1 MTPRRT
7 GRRSGSPDTRAEI
20 LGAARAAFARGGM
33 AGTTVRSIA
42 DAAGVDPA
50 LVHHYF
56 GTKQQLYLAALAI
69 PVDPELVRA
78 PLREAPLEDAGRALL
93 TALLGLWDGPLREVG
108 VAVIRTN
115 LGEGDP
121 GIVRGFL
128 LEIALAEL
136 IGRMEAG
143 PGDGLL
149 RANLM
154 VAQVFGLLVAR
165 YVVRFEPL
173 ASLTVGEVVALAAPP
188 LQQVITGPLRV
199 TDPNIRGASTSRFEP

>member
-1 MTPRRT
+1 MSGPARRSGRRT
-7 GRRSGSPDTRAEI
+7 GSPDTRAEI
-20 LGAARAAFARGGM
+20 LTAARTAFARGGL

-42 DAAGVDPA
+42 EAAGVDSA

-56 GTKQQLYLAALAI
+56 GTKQDLYLAALAI
-69 PVDPELVRA
+69 PVDPEFVRA
-78 PLREAPLEDAGRALL
+78 PLREAPLDDAARALLRALL
-93 TALLGLWDGPLREVG
+93 TMWDGPLRDVG

-115 LGEGDP
+115 LGNSGDP
-121 GIVRGFL
+121 AIVRGFL

-143 PGDGLL
+143 PGDGVL

-165 YVVRFEPL
+165 YIVGFEPL
-173 ASLTVGEVVALAAPP
+173 ASLTVDEVVDLAAPP
-188 LQQVITGPLRV
+188 LQQVITGPLHHPDR
-199 TDPNIRGASTSRFEP
+199 D

>member
-1 MTPRRT
+1 MSVRRP
-7 GRRSGSPDTRAEI
+7 GRRAGSPDTRAEI
-20 LGAARAAFARGGM
+20 LDAARAAFARGGM
-33 AGTTVRSIA
+33 AGTTVRSVA
-42 DAAGVDPA
+42 EEAGVDPA

-69 PVDPELVRA
+69 PVDPEVVRA
-78 PLREAPLEDAGRALL
+78 PLREAPLEGAARALLRALL
-93 TALLGLWDGPLREVG
+93 TMWDGPLREVG

-115 LGEGDP
+115 LGSEGDP

-143 PGDGLL
+143 PGDGVL

-173 ASLTVGEVVALAAPP
+173 ASLTVDEVVDLAAPP
-188 LQQVITGPLRV
+188 LQQVVTGPLQ
-199 TDPNIRGASTSRFEP
+199 RG

>member
-1 MTPRRT
+1 MTQRRS

-20 LGAARAAFARGGM
+20 LGAARAAFARGGL

-42 DAAGVDPA
+42 GAAGVDTA

-69 PVDPELVRA
+69 PVDPEFVRA
-78 PLREAPLEDAGRALL
+78 PLREAPLEEAAPVLLRALL
-93 TALLGLWDGPLREVG
+93 TMWDGPLREVG

-115 LGEGDP
+115 LGNDGDP
-121 GIVRGFL
+121 AIVRGFL

-136 IGRMEAG
+136 IERMDAG
-143 PGDGLL
+143 PGDGVL

-154 VAQVFGLLVAR
+154 IAQVFGLLVAR
-165 YVVRFEPL
+165 YVVGFEPL
-173 ASLTVGEVVALAAPP
+173 ASLTVDEVVALAAPP
-188 LQQVITGPLRV
+188 LQQVITGPLPR
-199 TDPNIRGASTSRFEP
+199 A

>member
-1 MTPRRT
+1 MSARRS

-20 LGAARAAFARGGM
+20 LSAARAAFARGGM

-42 DAAGVDPA
+42 EAAGVDPA

-69 PVDPELVRA
+69 PVDPESVRA
-78 PLREAPLEDAGRALL
+78 PLREAPLDDVARTLL
-93 TALLGLWDGPLREVG
+93 RTLLGLWDGPFREIG

-115 LGEGDP
+115 LGADRDP

-128 LEIALAEL
+128 LEIALGEL
-136 IGRMEAG
+136 IGRIEAG
-143 PGDGLL
+143 PGDGVL
-149 RANLM
+149 RANLI

-173 ASLTVGEVVALAAPP
+173 ASLSVDEVVALAAPP
-188 LQQVITGPLRV
+188 LQSVITGELQ
-199 TDPNIRGASTSRFEP
+199 RG

>member
-1 MTPRRT
+1 VSGP
-7 GRRSGSPDTRAEI
+7 GRRSGRRTGSPDTRAEI
-20 LGAARAAFARGGM
+20 LTAARAAFARGGL

-42 DAAGVDPA
+42 EAAGVDPA

-56 GTKQQLYLAALAI
+56 GTKQELYLAALAI
-69 PVDPELVRA
+69 PVDPEFVRA
-78 PLREAPLEDAGRALL
+78 PLREAPLDDAARALLRALL
-93 TALLGLWDGPLREVG
+93 TMWDGPLRDVG

-115 LGEGDP
+115 LGTGGDP
-121 GIVRGFL
+121 AIVRGFL

-143 PGDGLL
+143 PGDGVL

-165 YVVRFEPL
+165 YVVGFEPL
-173 ASLTVGEVVALAAPP
+173 ASLTVDEVVALAAPP
-188 LQQVITGPLRV
+188 LQQVITGPLHPPAC
-199 TDPNIRGASTSRFEP
+199 D